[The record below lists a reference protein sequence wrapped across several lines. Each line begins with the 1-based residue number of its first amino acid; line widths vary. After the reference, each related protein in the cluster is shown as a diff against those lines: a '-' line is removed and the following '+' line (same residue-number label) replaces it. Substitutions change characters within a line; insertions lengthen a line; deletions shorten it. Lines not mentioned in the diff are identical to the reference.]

1 MDLNTTLKI
10 KLNRFEKLEEMDK
23 AQLQKVA
30 DLYEELDLL
39 DDPLDISTMFREK

>member
-1 MDLNTTLKI
+1 MELETTIKI

-30 DLYEELDLL
+30 DLYVELNLL
-39 DDPLDISTMFREK
+39 DNPLNISTMFREK